1 LSLARPIAAAGRYH
15 PARTPVESEAA
26 APSDYRPWRVGAP
39 ALRPNAARLLIDL
52 YQVDLTEARHLVGR
66 ALKRRER
73 GVPDPEKLR
82 ELASWYREFAEHTDN
97 PAIWDARLRTAED
110 LEAEAARL
118 ETAAAA
124 RAKAA

>member
-1 LSLARPIAAAGRYH
+1 VLRPI
-15 PARTPVESEAA
+15 
-26 APSDYRPWRVGAP
+26 
-39 ALRPNAARLLIDL
+39 AARLLIDL
-52 YQVDLTEARHLVGR
+52 YQVDLTEARHVVGR
-66 ALKRRER
+66 ASKRRER
-73 GVPDPEKLR
+73 GVPDPVKLR

-118 ETAAAA
+118 ETAATV